1 MFLERVCQDGQVEL
15 VLQEPIGRES
25 DLGLRGAP
33 RIHPL
38 DLLLKLR
45 SDHLLR
51 HFGHFLL
58 RDWGKFWRSGPSS
71 PRRFHRPFPR
81 IRTSFFSAFC
91 LRRHRGRAKVRPI
104 FNFVKQTFSVISAL
118 SHSYFTPNA
127 TPWIES
133 ITYRTYVKESNQ
145 SYKHFTIIIYD
156 SK

>member
-15 VLQEPIGRES
+15 VLQEPIGRER

-58 RDWGKFWRSGPSS
+58 RDWGKFWRRLRQQLRHRLGLRVPAAAAAHSPESG
-71 PRRFHRPFPR
+71 RRFFRLFAFDGIEGAQKFVQSLILWNKPFQ
-81 IRTSFFSAFC
+81 SF
-91 LRRHRGRAKVRPI
+91 LHYLTVTLPLMQRHGLKV
-104 FNFVKQTFSVISAL
+104 
-118 SHSYFTPNA
+118 
-127 TPWIES
+127 
-133 ITYRTYVKESNQ
+133 
-145 SYKHFTIIIYD
+145 KHIGHM
-156 SK
+156 